1 MKESTELRTNGVVR
15 NNSPVSTWKT
25 SELPRDRLR
34 LQDSKSSILS
44 VQLLKENT
52 GGLLKKVELW
62 KKNVST
68 FSANTTSIKMID
80 MMTNIMM
87 NVDTMIITIS
97 NNDMMT
103 IITINMR
110 EFLEKLHTS
119 PRQSKLH
126 NALRNLLSKVKSK
139 KVRIVLLKETRRAQ
153 NLRNKSTQKT
163 DRSQKLYPLQ
173 KNPQKP
179 EKLQRYPLSRNPR
192 IPERS

>member
-153 NLRNKSTQKT
+153 NLRNKSTQRT

-192 IPERS
+192 TPERS

>member
-153 NLRNKSTQKT
+153 NLRNKSTQRT

>member
-126 NALRNLLSKVKSK
+126 NAHRNLLSKVKSK

-153 NLRNKSTQKT
+153 NLRNKSTQRT

-192 IPERS
+192 TPERS